1 MFEYPNYAHGP
12 VSSWFNWFARSGK
25 VNVMQAET
33 HQIRTA
39 GHEIVS
45 TLNRPPAFNELIYV
59 PGNIAL
65 NFVLSLFFF
74 ARSSQYPLPGTDS
87 IEPL

>member
-1 MFEYPNYAHGP
+1 
-12 VSSWFNWFARSGK
+12 
-25 VNVMQAET
+25 MQAET

-45 TLNRPPAFNELIYV
+45 TLNWPPAFNELIYV

-65 NFVLSLFFF
+65 NFVLSL
-74 ARSSQYPLPGTDS
+74 ARLNILFP
-87 IEPL
+87 